1 MNKFFS
7 FSILIFIFFGCNN
20 NENIKDNADAND
32 SVIIV
37 NFQDTNVILNSS
49 EPTIAKPNLNE
60 QDNKNLDLDPYQR
73 RVSPDD
79 LLIKDERYY
88 SNNAPFTGISA
99 YSKNKIVQFEIMF
112 INGYKEETSKW
123 FYSNGNI
130 KSEINFKKNKQD
142 GSFKLYSLDGE
153 IIDSGI
159 YKAGKK
165 I

>member
-60 QDNKNLDLDPYQR
+60 QDNKNLDLNPYQR

-112 INGYKEETSKW
+112 INGFKEGTSKW
-123 FYSNGNI
+123 FYPNGNI
-130 KSEINFKKNKQD
+130 KSKIDFKKNKQD
-142 GSFKLYSLDGE
+142 GPFIMYSIDGE
-153 IIDSGI
+153 IIDSGTFTD
-159 YKAGKK
+159 GKK
-165 I
+165 T

>member
-79 LLIKDERYY
+79 LLIKNERYY

-112 INGYKEETSKW
+112 INGFKEGTSKW
-123 FYSNGNI
+123 FYPNGNI
-130 KSEINFKKNKQD
+130 KSKIDFKKNKQD
-142 GSFKLYSLDGE
+142 GPFIMYSIDGE
-153 IIDSGI
+153 IIDSGTFTD
-159 YKAGKK
+159 GKK
-165 I
+165 T

>member
-60 QDNKNLDLDPYQR
+60 QDNKNLD
-73 RVSPDD
+73 
-79 LLIKDERYY
+79 
-88 SNNAPFTGISA
+88 
-99 YSKNKIVQFEIMF
+99 
-112 INGYKEETSKW
+112 
-123 FYSNGNI
+123 
-130 KSEINFKKNKQD
+130 
-142 GSFKLYSLDGE
+142 
-153 IIDSGI
+153 
-159 YKAGKK
+159 
-165 I
+165 

>member
-1 MNKFFS
+1 MTKNITYI
-7 FSILIFIFFGCNN
+7 ILIFTLFGCNN
-20 NENIKDNADAND
+20 KQNNYNKND
-32 SVIIV
+32 SSDSLIIV

-49 EPTIAKPNLNE
+49 EPTIAKPNINKLENE
-60 QDNKNLDLDPYQR
+60 NLDLDPYQR

-112 INGYKEETSKW
+112 INGYKEGTSKW

-142 GSFKLYSLDGE
+142 GS
-153 IIDSGI
+153 
-159 YKAGKK
+159 
-165 I
+165 

>member
-49 EPTIAKPNLNE
+49 EPTIAKPNINE
-60 QDNKNLDLDPYQR
+60 LENENLDLDPYQR

-79 LLIKDERYY
+79 LLIKNERYY

-112 INGYKEETSKW
+112 INGFKEGTSKW
-123 FYSNGNI
+123 FYPNGNI
-130 KSEINFKKNKQD
+130 KSKIDFKKNKQD
-142 GSFKLYSLDGE
+142 GPFIMYSIDGE
-153 IIDSGI
+153 IIDSGTFTD
-159 YKAGKK
+159 GKK
-165 I
+165 T